1 MNLFPFCHMTQ
12 GRAAHCWHNNL
23 IKTCLHLQQLKQ
35 TKLCLETPFVVI
47 SMWAFLVGKS
57 HPMLLKGWLWDTG
70 YHISVIRHY
79 PPYLLLF
86 VTIHNHLPLF
96 KTICII
102 HTICSSLFLT
112 TGNRYLPFRFFRPPY
127 LCKLWVSSKVS
138 SLKLMVLFILITFLF
153 NNVLMTVWRKLTR
166 Y

>member
-12 GRAAHCWHNNL
+12 DRAAHCWHNNL

-35 TKLCLETPFVVI
+35 TKLCLETPFVMI

-79 PPYLLLF
+79 PPYLPLF
-86 VTIHNHLPLF
+86 VTIHNHFPLF

-102 HTICSSLFLT
+102 HTMCYSLFLT
-112 TGNRYLPFRFFRPPY
+112 TVFAICHSGFLDPHIYVSCEYLARCHNWSWWF
-127 LCKLWVSSKVS
+127 C
-138 SLKLMVLFILITFLF
+138 LFS
-153 NNVLMTVWRKLTR
+153 
-166 Y
+166 